1 MYENER
7 KRKKTDE
14 NVKNRRICMKNGK
27 SVKKRKKIIKKRKKE
42 KNE

>member
-14 NVKNRRICMKNGK
+14 NVKNRRICMKNEK
-27 SVKKRKKIIKKRKKE
+27 NVKKKNYRKT
-42 KNE
+42 